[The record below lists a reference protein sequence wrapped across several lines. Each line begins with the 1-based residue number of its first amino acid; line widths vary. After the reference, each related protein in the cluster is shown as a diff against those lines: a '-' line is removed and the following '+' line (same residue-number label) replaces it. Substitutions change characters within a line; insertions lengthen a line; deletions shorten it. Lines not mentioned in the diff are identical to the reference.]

1 MFWVTS
7 TSKLWLASSTP
18 GAWNFTEYAVQYWQD
33 FAKSSKQL
41 SSNKMI
47 RQKIAAYIF
56 GTTKNN
62 LLKCQC
68 YSVTSR
74 FEVFSDS
81 VIYILLL
88 RNLTIDHFTFIN
100 ALSLFG
106 RDIHRIS
113 DWYIIVIKELT
124 KFTVEV
130 NCRFKTL

>member
-1 MFWVTS
+1 
-7 TSKLWLASSTP
+7 
-18 GAWNFTEYAVQYWQD
+18 
-33 FAKSSKQL
+33 
-41 SSNKMI
+41 MI

-68 YSVTSR
+68 YSFTSR
-74 FEVFSDS
+74 FEVFSDP

-88 RNLTIDHFTFIN
+88 RNLTIDHFTLIN
-100 ALSLFG
+100 ALSMFG

-113 DWYIIVIKELT
+113 GWYIIVIKELT

-130 NCRFKTL
+130 NCRFKAL